1 MGCGVW
7 GEERSEGVCVM
18 GGVWGV
24 ECEERGV
31 LFVLHGV
38 WCVLIMYFVLYII
51 SSYVSLVLC
60 IVY

>member
-24 ECEERGV
+24 ECGEFGG
-31 LFVLHGV
+31 LGAIGCHSDCDFA
-38 WCVLIMYFVLYII
+38 
-51 SSYVSLVLC
+51 S
-60 IVY
+60 